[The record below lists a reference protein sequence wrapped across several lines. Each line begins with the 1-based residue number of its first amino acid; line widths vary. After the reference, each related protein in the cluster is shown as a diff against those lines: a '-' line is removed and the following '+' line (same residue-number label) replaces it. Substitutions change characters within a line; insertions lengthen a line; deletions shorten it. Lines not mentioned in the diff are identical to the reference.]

1 MSRYRRSLISGG
13 IYFFTI
19 TLADRRFRLLFN
31 EVLHFKK
38 AYRQVVSR
46 YPFVTEAICVLP
58 EHVHAV
64 WRMPIGDAAYA
75 LRWGQ
80 IKSLFSRAYPSGT
93 RSDRKIKKREK
104 GIWQRR
110 YWAHQIRDELDLQ
123 RHIDYVHYN
132 PVKHGLVK
140 QVKDWPYSS
149 FHRYVRAGLLPL
161 DWGGHDDLGEFGE

>member
-1 MSRYRRSLISGG
+1 MSRYRRSLIPGG

-19 TLADRRFRLLFN
+19 ALADRRSRLLFD
-31 EVLHFKK
+31 EALHFKK
-38 AYRQVVSR
+38 VYRKVALR
-46 YPFVTEAICVLP
+46 HPFVTEAICVLP

-64 WRMPIGDAAYA
+64 WRMPIDDADYA

-80 IKSLFSRAYPSGT
+80 IKSLFSRAYPHGT
-93 RSDRKIKKREK
+93 RSDSKIKKREK

-110 YWAHQIRDELDLQ
+110 YWEHQIRDELDLK

-149 FHRYVRAGLLPL
+149 FHRYVRTGLLPL
-161 DWGGHDDLGEFGE
+161 DWGGHDDLGDFRE